1 MLRCLKI
8 IAKLILLQDL
18 SVFWEGIVQTA
29 ELNFC
34 GSELSLF
41 SCCKTC
47 IKKHR
52 QIPDHTKD
60 NNVDLCAVKIQ
71 WFSYEGLNQKTCTA
85 QINYSLDSNHHPTQV

>member
-8 IAKLILLQDL
+8 IANLILLQDL

-41 SCCKTC
+41 SCC

-52 QIPDHTKD
+52 HIPDHTKD

-71 WFSYEGLNQKTCTA
+71 
-85 QINYSLDSNHHPTQV
+85 